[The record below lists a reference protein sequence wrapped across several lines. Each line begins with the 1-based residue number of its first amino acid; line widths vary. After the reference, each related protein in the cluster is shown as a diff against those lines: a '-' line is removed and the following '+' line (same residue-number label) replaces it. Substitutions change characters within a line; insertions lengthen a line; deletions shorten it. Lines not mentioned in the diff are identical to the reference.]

1 MSEAGRLDVLFH
13 GVNYSA
19 GDTQILKDVYGG
31 VEPGQIMAVMGPSG
45 GWWLFLFLLVY
56 ILIFLHCQSNT
67 VGDTNCLLTN
77 IR

>member
-13 GVNYSA
+13 SVNYSA

-45 GWWLFLFLLVY
+45 GCCLFCFCLFT
-56 ILIFLHCQSNT
+56 F
-67 VGDTNCLLTN
+67 
-77 IR
+77 